1 MVLQRI
7 RRAAAVLALTA
18 TLALAAP
25 AHAAGWEDLAVG
37 PRWLEAAPNWI
48 ASLWLVIGDVIGLK
62 PAVEKCSSGMNPDG
76 LCSGAASP
84 LQPPTASSSGGSG
97 SGG

>member
-25 AHAAGWEDLAVG
+25 AHADGWGDLAG
-37 PRWLEAAPNWI
+37 PAWLERALEWVAR
-48 ASLWLVIGDVIGLK
+48 LWAGGEAMGPT
-62 PAVEKCSSGMNPDG
+62 PAVEKCGSSANPDG
-76 LCSGAASP
+76 CPGGAPSP
-84 LQPPTASSSGGSG
+84 PGPSSSSGSG